1 MQPDPI
7 PLAQAETLRD
17 EILALPGVAGM
28 HGGQFGEVAM
38 LYPGTRVRGLHLFT
52 PRGRPDETRMEI
64 HLIADLSQLPDLGK
78 LAEEIRTIAGRYVPD
93 TVDVFFSD
101 AS

>member
-7 PLAQAETLRD
+7 SFEQAEALRD
-17 EILALPGVAGM
+17 EILSLPGVAGM

-38 LYPGTRVRGLHLFT
+38 LYPGARVRGLHLFT
-52 PRGRPDETRMEI
+52 PRGRPAETRMEI
-64 HLIADLSQLPDLGK
+64 HLIADLSQLPDLGA
-78 LAEEIRTIAGRYVPD
+78 LADKVRTTAGRYVSEP
-93 TVDVFFSD
+93 VDVFFSD

>member
-7 PLAQAETLRD
+7 SLEQAETLRD
-17 EILALPGVAGM
+17 EILSLPGVAGM

-52 PRGRPDETRMEI
+52 PRGRPDETRMEV
-64 HLIADLSQLPDLGK
+64 HLIADLSQLPDLGE
-78 LAEEIRTIAGRYVPD
+78 LAEKVRTVTERYVTEP
-93 TVDVFFSD
+93 VDVFFSD

>member
-7 PLAQAETLRD
+7 SLEHAEALRD
-17 EILALPGVAGM
+17 EILSLPGVAGM

-38 LYPGTRVRGLHLFT
+38 LYPGARVRGLHLLT

-78 LAEEIRTIAGRYVPD
+78 LADEVRAVAGRFVSEP
-93 TVDVFFSD
+93 VDVFFSD